1 MATEAQGLGANVRRI
16 GVVRL
21 AVTGGLASFVFYVLC
36 WIGAQLPVGYVTH
49 LVLRLF
55 TSAEINSVTA
65 LVQGAVWSAAFG
77 LIAGALIALFYNAL
91 AVLDRA

>member
-1 MATEAQGLGANVRRI
+1 MATEAQGLATNARRI
-16 GVVRL
+16 GVIRL
-21 AVTGGLASFVFYVLC
+21 AATGGLASLVFYVLC
-36 WIGAQLPVGYVTH
+36 WIGALLPVGYVTH
-49 LVLRLF
+49 MFLQLF
-55 TSAEINSVTA
+55 TGADINSITA